1 MLARSSF
8 ARGEPFTARDD
19 DDDDDGGPGSIPIPF
34 APPALAPSEHGS
46 AWCISENE
54 IVELQK

>member
-34 APPALAPSEHGS
+34 APPAPG
-46 AWCISENE
+46 CISENE